1 MAAAEYEQWMERG
14 RAHQNEGRPI
24 DAMLCFHRAAR
35 LDPRASD
42 PHFAIGETQWR
53 LGRLPEAIAAWREA
67 SRIVPNHAAPLQA
80 TAEALLAL
88 GDLDG
93 AVATAAKV
101 QTLMPN
107 DGRAALIRGIGGLAR
122 GNAADAAALDAVLDR
137 EPSLLGIPTLA
148 GPLALALEHAA
159 PGAERDALLDR
170 IASAPEALA
179 DAPPQLLVV
188 ALEHAARSAG
198 VDGATRARLAA
209 IACARN
215 YTPADHELLRRAAHA
230 TSAFD
235 AASGRTL
242 AKIYAELCTA
252 TFTVPVPLLW
262 PVRTAGARFR
272 VVALA
277 GPDASLDVNLAALRA
292 LPEAD
297 FDLVVAT
304 IGAVPASP
312 AGVTAVALPANA
324 DATAARI
331 VASRDPDVVVDLA
344 GLTAMTGPLLARV
357 PARLRVTVASLA
369 CPNESPLIDRVAPD
383 ASALAAMLV
392 ADRSA
397 HDFAQDCPADG
408 AAMARQWDAAVRL
421 HQEGDRAGAIAQYD
435 RVLEL
440 QPGFAPASHL
450 GGVARRDSGDP
461 EGALA
466 AFSAAL
472 RAAPHYVEARVAA
485 MRAATARGDH
495 DAALALGEAGR
506 TLAPGNAVVLRAVGQ
521 AALARRDG
529 PAAAAAFAESLRIEP
544 TDGETHFHHGVA
556 LQMMDDVA
564 EAARAYQRALAFR
577 HDLIAAHF
585 NLGVL
590 FQKQGAHEGAAE
602 AFTEVLKA
610 DSGNIAAW
618 KYRGEA
624 LIAGA
629 RVDEFIAHFRR
640 FEARH
645 PKVLPLA
652 VQAIEAC
659 QYLADFN
666 LLERYIDGLRNDRF
680 VVSDELELVDALEQ
694 LLYLLL
700 YVDVEPD
707 LILKLAHTYDAA
719 ARRVYGEPLPRPVS
733 RRPGPIRIGYLSAD
747 LRNHVMGKMVWSAVE
762 HHDRNRFELYF
773 YSLSPVED
781 EWTARF
787 RGIAHKFG
795 KLWNIPERPA
805 AEAIAADDLDVL
817 VDLSTHTM
825 GAKPGILAA
834 KPARVQIT
842 HVASSGTV
850 GLSTID
856 FKLTDRFAD
865 LPENAAT
872 QIEPLLPMDGC
883 LYPYRHIEAATEHP
897 YHRAALGIAEET
909 IVIGAFSSALKLTRR
924 CVALWREVLERIPR
938 AKLAFSPFYPALRL
952 LYLRL
957 TAAGG
962 IPPDRLIF
970 IPPGRGEAEAMAR
983 YAIVDFVIDTMPY
996 GSVNGALEPLA
1007 AGVPVVTLLGRRHGE
1022 RTAYSILANLGVTDT
1037 VARSGREFVDIAA
1050 RLAGDSDFMRDVR
1063 ERIRAGIAHSPL
1075 TDRVGHTRALER
1087 AYVEAL
1093 ERCAPEVFASLEAS
1107 PHA

>member
-14 RAHQNEGRPI
+14 RAHQSEGRPI

-35 LDPRASD
+35 LDPRSSD
-42 PHFAIGETQWR
+42 PQFAIGETQWQ
-53 LGRLPEAIAAWREA
+53 LGRLPEAITAWREA

-80 TAEALLAL
+80 TAEALLAM

-93 AVATAAKV
+93 AVATASKV
-101 QTLMPN
+101 QSLMPN

-122 GNAADAAALDAVLDR
+122 GNAADAQAVDAVLDR
-137 EPSLLGIPTLA
+137 DPSLLAIPTLA
-148 GPLALALEHAA
+148 GPLALALEHVM
-159 PGAERDALLDR
+159 PSPQRDALIER
-170 IASAPEALA
+170 IAGAPEAIA
-179 DAPPQLLVV
+179 SAPPQLLAV
-188 ALEHAARSAG
+188 ALEHAARSATI
-198 VDGATRARLAA
+198 DRAARARLAA

-215 YTPADHELLRRAAHA
+215 YAPTDHELLRRAAYA

-235 AASGRTL
+235 AASASTL
-242 AKIYAELCTA
+242 AAIYANLCMIA
-252 TFTVPVPLLW
+252 FAVPAPLLW
-262 PVRTAGARFR
+262 PVRTAGTRFR
-272 VVALA
+272 VVALV
-277 GPDASLDVNLAALRA
+277 GPDPALDAHLAALRA
-292 LPEAD
+292 LPPAD

-304 IGAVPASP
+304 IGTPPPSLD
-312 AGVTAVALPANA
+312 GMTAVALPAGA

-331 VASRDPDVVVDLA
+331 VASRDPDVIVDLV
-344 GLTAMTGPLLARV
+344 GLSATTGPLLARA

-369 CPNESPLIDRVAPD
+369 CPNATPLVDRLVPD
-383 ASALAAMLV
+383 ASALVAML
-392 ADRSA
+392 AAERAA
-397 HDFAQDCPADG
+397 HDFGQDCPAD
-408 AAMARQWDAAVRL
+408 AAVMARQWDAAVRL

-440 QPGFAPASHL
+440 QPAFAPASHL
-450 GGVARRDSGDP
+450 GGIARRDSGDL
-461 EGALA
+461 EGALD

-472 RAAPHYVEARVAA
+472 NAAPLYVEARVAA
-485 MRAATARGDH
+485 MRAATALGAH
-495 DAALALGEAGR
+495 ETAIALGDAGR
-506 TLAPGNAVVLRAVGQ
+506 ALTPGNPVVLRAAGQ

-529 PAAAAAFAESLRIEP
+529 PAAAAAFAEALRIEP
-544 TDGETHFHHGVA
+544 TDGETQFHHGVA

-577 HDLIAAHF
+577 PDLVAAHF

-590 FQKQGAHEGAAE
+590 FQKQGVHEGAAE

-610 DSGNIAAW
+610 DSANIAAW

-629 RVDEFIAHFRR
+629 RVEEFIAHFRR

-645 PKVLPLA
+645 PKALPLA

-680 VVSDELELVDALEQ
+680 VVTDELELVDALEQ

-707 LILKLAHTYDAA
+707 LILKLSHTYDAA
-719 ARRVYGEPLPRPVS
+719 ARRVYGEPLPRPAS
-733 RRPGPIRIGYLSAD
+733 RRPGPIRVGYLSAD

-762 HHDRNRFELYF
+762 HHDRDRFELHF
-773 YSLSPVED
+773 YSLSPVDD

-787 RGIAHKFG
+787 RGIATEFRE
-795 KLWNIPERPA
+795 LWNVPERTA

-825 GAKPGILAA
+825 GAKPGILVA

-897 YHRAALGIAEET
+897 YHRAALGIADDT

-938 AKLAFSPFYPALRL
+938 ARLAFSPFYPALRQ

-962 IPPDRLIF
+962 IPADRLIF

-996 GSVNGALEPLA
+996 GSVNGALEPLD

-1037 VARSGREFVDIAA
+1037 VARSGREYVDIAA
-1050 RLAGDSDFMRDVR
+1050 RLASEPDFMRDVR

-1075 TDRVGHTRALER
+1075 TDRIGHTRALER

-1093 ERCAPEVFASLEAS
+1093 ERCAPGVLESLATRS
-1107 PHA
+1107 HA

>member
-24 DAMLCFHRAAR
+24 DAMLCFHHAAK

-42 PHFAIGETQWR
+42 PQFAIGETQWQ
-53 LGRLPEAIAAWREA
+53 LGRLPEAIDAWREA

-107 DGRAALIRGIGGLAR
+107 DGRAALICGIGVLAS
-122 GNAADAAALDAVLDR
+122 GNAAAAVDAVLER
-137 EPSLLGIPTLA
+137 EPSLLGVPTLA

-159 PGAERDALLDR
+159 PCVERDALLHR
-170 IASAPEALA
+170 IIGAPDTLA
-179 DAPPQLLVV
+179 NAAPQLLVV
-188 ALEHAARSAG
+188 ALEHAARSATL
-198 VDGATRARLAA
+198 DGTARARLVA

-215 YTPADHELLRRAAHA
+215 YSPADHDLLRRAAHA
-230 TSAFD
+230 TSVFD
-235 AASGRTL
+235 AASARTL

-252 TFTVPVPLLW
+252 TFAMPVPLLW

-272 VVALA
+272 VVVLA
-277 GPDASLDVNLAALRA
+277 GPDASLDANLAALRA
-292 LPEAD
+292 LPETD
-297 FDLVVAT
+297 FDLVLAT
-304 IGAVPASP
+304 IGAVTPSQ
-312 AGVTAVALPANA
+312 AGVTAFALPANA
-324 DATAARI
+324 DATAAR
-331 VASRDPDVVVDLA
+331 VVGSRDPDVVVDLI
-344 GLTAMTGPLLARV
+344 GLAAMTGPLLARV
-357 PARLRVTVASLA
+357 PARLRVTVAALA
-369 CPNESPLIDRVAPD
+369 CPNQSPLIDRVAPD
-383 ASALAAMLV
+383 ARALAAML
-392 ADRSA
+392 AAERSA
-397 HDFAQDCPADG
+397 HDFAQDCPADA

-421 HQEGDRAGAIAQYD
+421 HQQGDRAGAIAHYQ
-435 RVLEL
+435 RVLAL
-440 QPGFAPASHL
+440 QPAFAPASHL
-450 GGVARRDSGDP
+450 GGVARRESGDLA
-461 EGALA
+461 GALA

-472 RAAPHYVEARVAA
+472 ETAPLFAEARVAA
-485 MRAATARGDH
+485 MRAATSLGDH
-495 DAALALGEAGR
+495 AAALKLGEAGR
-506 TLAPGNAVVLRAVGQ
+506 ALAPGNAVVLRAAGQ

-529 PAAAAAFAESLRIEP
+529 SAAAAAFTEALRMEP

-577 HDLIAAHF
+577 PDLTAAHF

-590 FQKQGAHEGAAE
+590 FQRQGVHEGAAE
-602 AFTEVLKA
+602 AFTEVLKTDPA
-610 DSGNIAAW
+610 NIAAW

-629 RVDEFIAHFRR
+629 RVEEFIAHFRR

-645 PKVLPLA
+645 PKALPLA

-666 LLERYIDGLRNDRF
+666 LLERYIDDLRNDRF
-680 VVSDELELVDALEQ
+680 VVTNELELVDALEQ

-719 ARRVYGEPLPRPVS
+719 ARRVYGKPLPRPVS
-733 RRPGPIRIGYLSAD
+733 RRLGPIRIGYLSAD

-773 YSLSPVED
+773 YSLSPVDD
-781 EWTARF
+781 EWTTRF
-787 RGIAHKFG
+787 RGIAQSFRQ
-795 KLWNIPERPA
+795 LWNIPERPA

-883 LYPYRHIEAATEHP
+883 LYPYRRIEAAAEHP
-897 YHRAALGIAEET
+897 YHRAALGIAEDT

-938 AKLAFSPFYPALRL
+938 AKLALSPFYPALRQ

-957 TAAGG
+957 AAAGG
-962 IPPDRLIF
+962 IPADRLLF
-970 IPPGRGEAEAMAR
+970 IPPGRDEAEAMAR

-996 GSVNGALEPLA
+996 GSVNGALEPLE

-1037 VARSGREFVDIAA
+1037 VARSGREYVDIAA
-1050 RLAGDSDFMRDVR
+1050 RLASEPDFMRDVR

-1087 AYVEAL
+1087 AYLEAL
-1093 ERCAPEVFASLEAS
+1093 ERCAPEVLASLETS